1 MLPDPTA
8 PHANAQPTP
17 QASETPTKPAKANPT
32 GAALAEHMHLVHK
45 VVAHFVRR
53 LPSSVQREDLI
64 AAGSLGLFFALRSS
78 THTCEEMFASYARIR
93 IRGAIVDELRRHDW
107 SPRRRRTDPA
117 RPARADAP
125 ASGTFRTVALST
137 DAAANENGHRE
148 ALPPTGRAPESCSNV
163 HSLDTARARAAATGA
178 NGTNGASAA
187 MTRLPA
193 GPEPTSPRADAPMRV
208 AVVGFDD
215 LPPHQMQLALG
226 ELDGDVRG
234 SPLDEVE
241 DKRCREELH
250 AAVALLPARE
260 RAIIRMRYFEA
271 MPSKAIAS
279 ALGLSEARI
288 SQLHA
293 RATARLKEIL
303 DANGE
308 QVGLAA

>member
-1 MLPDPTA
+1 
-8 PHANAQPTP
+8 
-17 QASETPTKPAKANPT
+17 
-32 GAALAEHMHLVHK
+32 
-45 VVAHFVRR
+45 
-53 LPSSVQREDLI
+53 
-64 AAGSLGLFFALRSS
+64 
-78 THTCEEMFASYARIR
+78 MFASYARIR

-107 SPRRRRTDPA
+107 SPRRRRTE
-117 RPARADAP
+117 PARAEAP
-125 ASGTFRTVALST
+125 ASGTYRTA
-137 DAAANENGHRE
+137 DGEGGNANAAPSANSPASGS
-148 ALPPTGRAPESCSNV
+148 PSNV
-163 HSLDTARARAAATGA
+163 HSLDRARARAA
-178 NGTNGASAA
+178 NGASAAVPASPGHGTSAA

-193 GPEPTSPRADAPMRV
+193 GPEPERPRADAPIRV

-241 DKRCREELH
+241 DKRSREELH

-260 RAIIRMRYFEA
+260 RTIIQMRYFEA

>member
-1 MLPDPTA
+1 MLPHPHASRHDSQRHDSPTA
-8 PHANAQPTP
+8 DSANASPSPHA
-17 QASETPTKPAKANPT
+17 KPNPT
-32 GAALAEHMHLVHK
+32 GAELAEHMHLVHK

-53 LPSSVQREDLI
+53 LPSSVQREDLV
-64 AAGSLGLFFALRSS
+64 AAGTLGLFFALRAS
-78 THTCEEMFASYARIR
+78 THTCDEMFASYARIR

-107 SPRRRRTDPA
+107 SPRRRRTEKPVATPA
-117 RPARADAP
+117 PV
-125 ASGTFRTVALST
+125 SGTFRVASSAA
-137 DAAANENGHRE
+137 DAANDTDPPPPAN
-148 ALPPTGRAPESCSNV
+148 ATAAPSNV
-163 HSLDTARARAAATGA
+163 HSLATARAKM
-178 NGTNGASAA
+178 ASAA
-187 MTRLPA
+187 VVAPSAAVAESAPA
-193 GPEPTSPRADAPMRV
+193 EPPFRV

-226 ELDGDVRG
+226 ELDGEVRG

-241 DKRCREELH
+241 DKRRCQELH

-293 RATARLKEIL
+293 RATARLKQIL
-303 DANGE
+303 DDSSE

>member
-1 MLPDPTA
+1 MLPDP
-8 PHANAQPTP
+8 HANSTANQPIQP
-17 QASETPTKPAKANPT
+17 PKASDTTTKPAKANPS
-32 GAALAEHMHLVHK
+32 GEALTEHMHLVHK

-107 SPRRRRTDPA
+107 SPRRRRTEPA
-117 RPARADAP
+117 RTDAP
-125 ASGTFRTVALST
+125 ASGTFRTAEGEGGNANATLTANSPAS
-137 DAAANENGHRE
+137 AA
-148 ALPPTGRAPESCSNV
+148 PSNV
-163 HSLDTARARAAATGA
+163 HSLEHARVRAGAA
-178 NGTNGASAA
+178 NGGSAA

-193 GPEPTSPRADAPMRV
+193 GPEPERPRADAPVRV

-241 DKRCREELH
+241 NKRSREELH
-250 AAVALLPARE
+250 AAVALLATRE

-279 ALGLSEARI
+279 ALGLSEARV